1 MSNAPHMNICESPSS
16 HSAATGLDSA
26 SAPTDCASTSSGNMK
41 QDSLMRRNESAA
53 AQLQYAGKLEWSKGT
68 GLGMPRKNKSSNA
81 LSELGERE
89 RSLPTRGKERS
100 QVLEAVV
107 FELRVRMSASTTAP
121 AAASDKADEVMSS
134 MRTYIET
141 IVRQLDLPNSCII
154 AMLIYVERAI
164 VHERFE
170 LTNLNWQP
178 CLLASFV
185 VAAKLCF
192 DEPVWNEDFVKALR
206 ISNVPVAQISKW
218 EASFLQ
224 LIEFNTNVV
233 LNDYVALCFRLQQR
247 YQELRGERVHF
258 FNFLMAQAQQLDE
271 KGGKNS

>member
-1 MSNAPHMNICESPSS
+1 MSNAPHMNICEPRIN
-16 HSAATGLDSA
+16 HSAGTSLDNSTTLA
-26 SAPTDCASTSSGNMK
+26 ECPSTSSGTLK

-53 AQLQYAGKLEWSKGT
+53 AQLQYAGKLEWGRGT

-89 RSLPTRGKERS
+89 RSLPARGKERS
-100 QVLEAVV
+100 QVIEAVV
-107 FELRVRMSASTTAP
+107 FELRARMSTSTTAP
-121 AAASDKADEVMSS
+121 AKAGNMADQVMSS

-141 IVRQLDLPNSCII
+141 IVQQLDLPNSCII
-154 AMLIYVERAI
+154 AMLIYVERA
-164 VHERFE
+164 VGHERFE

-206 ISNVPVAQISKW
+206 ISNVPVTQISKW

-224 LIEFNTNVV
+224 LIEFNTNVL
-233 LNDYVALCFRLQQR
+233 LNEYVALCFRLQQR
-247 YQELRGERVHF
+247 YQELRGERVQF
-258 FNFLMAQAQQLDE
+258 FSFLMAQAQQLDE
-271 KGGKNS
+271 RGAKTT